1 MRFVKVHGL
10 GNDFI
15 VVDANQLAHRDY
27 SQLAQNVCR
36 RCFSLGADG
45 LIVFRQTDS
54 AVGGFVRMQIFNAD
68 GSEAEL
74 SGNGLRCLAALLIH
88 RGYNSVGTISVETLV
103 GTKTLTLMGASPP
116 EYQFKLDMGEPI
128 FDRAGI
134 DFCSGENNSSLVGYR
149 LRVDENVYAV
159 TITSMGNPHCSLF
172 VKEFQEFDWAELGP
186 RFETHPSF
194 PRRTNVEFVRI
205 KSRKSLEVRF
215 WERGVGQ
222 TNASGTGACAAVVAA
237 VLNGFVDRD
246 VRVQTLGGIL
256 EVSWHKNN
264 QMSIIGP
271 ARLICEGEYYSM
283 PSLECQDGDSLVG
296 IDTEGKEADGG

>member
-15 VVDANQLAHRDY
+15 VVDGNQLAHKDY
-27 SQLAQNVCR
+27 SLLAQNLCR

-45 LIVFRQTDS
+45 LIVFRQTDPS
-54 AVGGFVRMQIFNAD
+54 AGGFIGMQIFNAD

-88 RGYNSVGTISVETLV
+88 RGYNSFGTISVETIA

-116 EYQFKLDMGEPI
+116 EYRFKLDMGEPI
-128 FDRAGI
+128 LDQTKI
-134 DFCSGENNSSLVGYR
+134 DFCSGEDTTSLVGYR

-159 TITSMGNPHCSLF
+159 TVTSMGNPHCSLF

-194 PRRTNVEFVRI
+194 PRRTNVEFIRVRG
-205 KSRKSLEVRF
+205 RKNLEVRF

-237 VLNGFVDRD
+237 VLNGYVDRD
-246 VRVQTLGGIL
+246 VCVETQGGVL

-264 QMSIIGP
+264 RLSMIGP
-271 ARLICEGEYYSM
+271 ACLICEGEYYPI
-283 PSLECQDGDSLVG
+283 PSLE
-296 IDTEGKEADGG
+296 